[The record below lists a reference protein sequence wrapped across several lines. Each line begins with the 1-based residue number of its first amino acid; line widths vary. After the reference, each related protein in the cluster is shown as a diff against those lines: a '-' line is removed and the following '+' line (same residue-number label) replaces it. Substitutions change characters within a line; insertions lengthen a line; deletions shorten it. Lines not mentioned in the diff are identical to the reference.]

1 MINDITPIA
10 MKPEC
15 TEIYYKAVDT
25 REILWEL
32 ANAKLHWS

>member
-15 TEIYYKAVDT
+15 TEIYYNDVDAGK
-25 REILWEL
+25 ILL
-32 ANAKLHWS
+32 ALASAKLHWS